1 MITEHPQSA
10 SPTGPGG
17 CPPWRVLV
25 LHDITTPLLTHLHDT
40 PVAIRRCFS
49 VPTAALRNIA
59 NGELVFSSHPGMKP
73 GLVRRVLVDDRY
85 CR

>member
-49 VPTAALRNIA
+49 VPTSALRNSA
-59 NGELVFSSHPGMKP
+59 QLTGMHLMSMPHGRGEKGGAVSACP
-73 GLVRRVLVDDRY
+73 
-85 CR
+85 